1 MEKSTKVPEWYVKVK
16 FMAMKK
22 NNTSKHKI
30 YERNPNTGV
39 IRWRYV
45 GESPDK
51 FGWPNYGRILKE
63 KKMRSQIVE
72 AVRKHGAEGHIE
84 KHKTNV
90 EVFMQKPVGIGE
102 HGDILTEIEKEL
114 KVIAGMMTNYKCR

>member
-1 MEKSTKVPEWYVKVK
+1 
-16 FMAMKK
+16 MAKK
-22 NNTSKHKI
+22 DRPKI

-63 KKMRSQIVE
+63 KKNARTNTRST
-72 AVRKHGAEGHIE
+72 K
-84 KHKTNV
+84 KT
-90 EVFMQKPVGIGE
+90 
-102 HGDILTEIEKEL
+102 
-114 KVIAGMMTNYKCR
+114 R